1 MQVIK
6 SSGVSQEF
14 DMQKIIKVL
23 EWACEG
29 TKVDPYEL
37 YEIIK
42 SHLREGM
49 STADIQKT
57 IVKVAANS
65 ISIDEPDYQY
75 VASNAAMFE
84 IRKRVYGQF
93 EPPAFIDHISR
104 CVNANKYDKE
114 ILSKWSA
121 EEITLLDSYIKH
133 ERDFTMTYAGT
144 MQLIEKYLVK
154 DRHTGELYET
164 PQFAFMLIGMC
175 LHQDDG
181 ENRLKNVIRFYD
193 AVSTKKISLPT
204 PIMAGVR
211 TPTRQFSSCVVI
223 EGGDSLNSINESVH
237 LLLSTSVSVQVL
249 VSTLV

>member
-42 SHLREGM
+42 SHLRDGM

-84 IRKRVYGQF
+84 IRKRV
-93 EPPAFIDHISR
+93 
-104 CVNANKYDKE
+104 
-114 ILSKWSA
+114 
-121 EEITLLDSYIKH
+121 
-133 ERDFTMTYAGT
+133 
-144 MQLIEKYLVK
+144 
-154 DRHTGELYET
+154 
-164 PQFAFMLIGMC
+164 FM
-175 LHQDDG
+175 
-181 ENRLKNVIRFYD
+181 
-193 AVSTKKISLPT
+193 
-204 PIMAGVR
+204 
-211 TPTRQFSSCVVI
+211 
-223 EGGDSLNSINESVH
+223 DSLSH
-237 LLLSTSVSVQVL
+237 LLLLTTFLVVL
-249 VSTLV
+249 TQISMIKKS